1 MPHHDWPDHFD
12 PDPGHG
18 PLWHVAMSILTI
30 AGLLAVAALVAVA
43 LEEAVG

>member
-18 PLWHVAMSILTI
+18 PVWHAVASLLTI
-30 AGLLAVAALVAVA
+30 AGIGAVLLLVAVA
-43 LEEAVG
+43 AVPR